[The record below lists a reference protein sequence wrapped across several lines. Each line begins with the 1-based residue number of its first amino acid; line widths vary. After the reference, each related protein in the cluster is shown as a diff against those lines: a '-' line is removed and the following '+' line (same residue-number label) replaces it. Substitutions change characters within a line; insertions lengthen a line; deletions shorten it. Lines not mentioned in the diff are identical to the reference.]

1 MLFNSLE
8 FLGFFSLFFFIY
20 WLVFKK
26 NLMAQNLFLLLGSY
40 AFYAWWDW
48 RFLSLIIGSSILNY
62 ILGIQIQKSNNN
74 KIKRWLVGL
83 SIFQGIG
90 LLVLYKY
97 ADFFIVSF
105 VDLSKALGLNSN
117 LHTLNLI
124 LPLGIS
130 FYTFRT
136 LSYILDIYKN
146 KIKATTNWV
155 AFFSYVAF
163 FPSLISGPIDRA
175 STLIPQ
181 IEKKRHFDPMQMSDA
196 MRQILWGLFKKMVI
210 ADNCAALT
218 NQIFDNYLT
227 YPASSLVLGAFFF
240 TIQVYADFSGYSD
253 MAIGVARLLG
263 FNVSKNFNY
272 PFFSQ
277 TIAEFWQKWHISL
290 TSWMTDYVFAPLNIA
305 FRDYGNLGLILAILL
320 NFLAVGIWHGAN
332 WTFLF
337 YGFIQACLFVPM
349 ILRGTL
355 FKKKKFQKDRIW
367 PTFGEFRNMLSTFVL
382 IMFTNVIFRVEKV
395 SQAFEYFKRIIS
407 STLFSIPEITNNRTN
422 AIIALIFIAI
432 LLIVEWLQ
440 RNREHG
446 LEISKIKP
454 VFLRFSIYYA
464 LIFCIIYFGASGN
477 NQFIYFKF

>member
-1 MLFNSLE
+1 MLFNSIE
-8 FLGFFSLFFFIY
+8 FLGFFTLFFFIY
-20 WLVFKK
+20 WLLFKG
-26 NLMAQNLFLLLGSY
+26 NLKLQNLFLLLGSY
-40 AFYAWWDW
+40 AFYAYWDW

-62 ILGIQIQKSNNN
+62 FIGIQIQKTTSNQT
-74 KIKRWLVGL
+74 KRLLVGV
-83 SIFQGIG
+83 SILQGIG
-90 LLVLYKY
+90 SLILFKY
-97 ADFFIVSF
+97 VDFFILSF
-105 VDLSKALGLNSN
+105 VALSKTIGLNPN
-117 LHTLNLI
+117 IHTLNLI

-136 LSYILDIYKN
+136 LSYILDIYKG
-146 KIKATTNWV
+146 KISPTSNWV
-155 AFFSYVAF
+155 IFFTYVAF

-175 STLIPQ
+175 SSLVPQ
-181 IEKKRHFDPMQMSDA
+181 LEKKRIFDASQMSDVL
-196 MRQILWGLFKKMVI
+196 RQILWGLFKKMVI
-210 ADNCAALT
+210 ADNCSALT

-263 FNVSKNFNY
+263 FKINRNFNY

-277 TIAEFWQKWHISL
+277 SIAEFWQKWHISL

-305 FRDYGNLGLILAILL
+305 FRDYGNLGLILAIFI
-320 NFLAVGIWHGAN
+320 NFMAVGIWHGAN

-355 FKKKKFQKDRIW
+355 FKKKKFQKDRVW
-367 PTFGEFRNMLSTFVL
+367 PTIVELRNMVGTFLLVML
-382 IMFTNVIFRVEKV
+382 TIVIFRVDNITQGLV
-395 SQAFEYFKRIIS
+395 YLKRIF
-407 STLFSIPEITNNRTN
+407 STSLFSIPEITNNRTN

-432 LLIVEWLQ
+432 LILVEWLQ
-440 RNREHG
+440 RNKEHG
-446 LEISKIKP
+446 LEISKMKP
-454 VFLRFSIYYA
+454 AFVRFSIYYL
-464 LIFCIIYFGASGN
+464 LIFFIIYFGASRN

>member
-74 KIKRWLVGL
+74 KIKRWFVGL

-175 STLIPQ
+175 
-181 IEKKRHFDPMQMSDA
+181 
-196 MRQILWGLFKKMVI
+196 
-210 ADNCAALT
+210 
-218 NQIFDNYLT
+218 
-227 YPASSLVLGAFFF
+227 
-240 TIQVYADFSGYSD
+240 
-253 MAIGVARLLG
+253 
-263 FNVSKNFNY
+263 
-272 PFFSQ
+272 
-277 TIAEFWQKWHISL
+277 
-290 TSWMTDYVFAPLNIA
+290 
-305 FRDYGNLGLILAILL
+305 
-320 NFLAVGIWHGAN
+320 
-332 WTFLF
+332 
-337 YGFIQACLFVPM
+337 
-349 ILRGTL
+349 
-355 FKKKKFQKDRIW
+355 
-367 PTFGEFRNMLSTFVL
+367 
-382 IMFTNVIFRVEKV
+382 
-395 SQAFEYFKRIIS
+395 
-407 STLFSIPEITNNRTN
+407 
-422 AIIALIFIAI
+422 
-432 LLIVEWLQ
+432 
-440 RNREHG
+440 
-446 LEISKIKP
+446 
-454 VFLRFSIYYA
+454 
-464 LIFCIIYFGASGN
+464 
-477 NQFIYFKF
+477 